1 MPDVTDEK
9 FCITI
14 ERGFG
19 SGGKTVGIML
29 AERLGI
35 EYYDRDLSRLSS
47 EFSGID
53 ERLFVQFDKTVR
65 SRLFR
70 KYSAADLQAILS
82 PDDEKF
88 VSDDNLFRL
97 QAKVISDLAGRES
110 CIILGRCSGFVLGG
124 KPNVLRVYI
133 HAPLDNCAEN
143 ARERYG
149 VSPDEA
155 RRLVQNADANR
166 RKYFKYYTGG
176 LVWEDAANYDLT
188 INTAEL
194 TFEQAADII
203 MEVLKIRGLLKQQD

>member
-1 MPDVTDEK
+1 MTDLAENR

-19 SGGKTVGIML
+19 SGGKTVGAML
-29 AERLGI
+29 AERLGV

-53 ERLFVQFDKTVR
+53 ERLFVQFDQNVR

-70 KYSAADLQAILS
+70 KYSPADLEAILS

-97 QAKVISDLAGRES
+97 QARVINNLANREN
-110 CIILGRCSGFVLGG
+110 CIIIGRCSGFVLRG
-124 KPNVLRVYI
+124 KPNLLRVYI
-133 HAPLDNCAEN
+133 HAPLVNCTDNAQ
-143 ARERYG
+143 ERYG
-149 VSPDEA
+149 LSQDEA
-155 RRLVQNADANR
+155 RQMVLKADANR

-176 LVWEDAANYDLT
+176 LDWSDSVNYDLT

-194 TFEQAADII
+194 SFEQAAD
-203 MEVLKIRGLLKQQD
+203 MVMAAMKIRGMIE

>member
-1 MPDVTDEK
+1 MSELTQGK

-19 SGGKTVGIML
+19 SGGKTVGVIL
-29 AERLGI
+29 AQRLGV

-53 ERLFVQFDKTVR
+53 ERLFVQFDQNVK

-70 KYSAADLQAILS
+70 KYSPADLQAVLS

-97 QAKVISDLAGRES
+97 QAQVIKNLGEKEN
-110 CIILGRCSGFVLGG
+110 CIIIGRCSGFVLAGQ
-124 KPNVLRVYI
+124 PHLLRVFI
-133 HAPLDNCAEN
+133 HAPLANCVAN
-143 ARERYG
+143 AQERYG
-149 VSPDEA
+149 LSAEDA
-155 RRLVQNADANR
+155 RRMIVNADANR
-166 RKYFKYYTGG
+166 RKYFKYYTGQD
-176 LVWEDAANYDLT
+176 WSDARNYDLS

-194 TFEQAADII
+194 DFEQAAD
-203 MEVLKIRGLLKQQD
+203 MVMAAMKIRGMLK

>member
-1 MPDVTDEK
+1 MTDLKQGK

-19 SGGKTVGIML
+19 SGGKTVGML
-29 AERLGI
+29 LSERLGV

-53 ERLFVQFDKTVR
+53 ERLFVQFDQNVK

-70 KYSAADLQAILS
+70 KYSAADLKAVLS

-97 QAKVISDLAGRES
+97 QAQVIKNLSEREN
-110 CIILGRCSGFVLGG
+110 CIIIGRCSGFVLKGS
-124 KPNVLRVYI
+124 PHLLRVYI
-133 HAPLDNCAEN
+133 HAPLENCVAN
-143 ARERYG
+143 SQERYG
-149 VSPDEA
+149 LSADDA
-155 RRLVQNADANR
+155 RRMIVNADANR

-176 LVWEDAANYDLT
+176 LDWTDVSNYDLS
-188 INTAEL
+188 INTAEIS
-194 TFEQAADII
+194 FEQATDLVMDA
-203 MEVLKIRGLLKQQD
+203 MKIRGMI